1 QTRSGGYRRRD
12 ESRRVAVRRSH
23 RARRRQIA
31 PPGEER
37 QRASRR
43 RRFRHGAR
51 DRELD
56 HAGAGRGR
64 PDDDRYAD
72 EKHSDRGRVAERRMI
87 LKAGLTGGIA
97 SGKSTIARMFG
108 DLGCIVLDAD
118 ALVAELYRPG
128 NAGHRALVAT
138 YGGEILRP
146 DGEVDRQKLANVA
159 FTDAAAA
166 QKLNALIHPLVM
178 EEEARIAAEEERR
191 RGGEDAI
198 YVVEATLLLEAG
210 GKQRYD
216 RIIVVDVDPV
226 TQVERGVAR

>member
-1 QTRSGGYRRRD
+1 
-12 ESRRVAVRRSH
+12 
-23 RARRRQIA
+23 
-31 PPGEER
+31 
-37 QRASRR
+37 
-43 RRFRHGAR
+43 
-51 DRELD
+51 
-56 HAGAGRGR
+56 
-64 PDDDRYAD
+64 
-72 EKHSDRGRVAERRMI
+72 MI

-216 RIIVVDVDPV
+216 RIIVVDVDPA
-226 TQVERGVAR
+226 TQVARGVARGMAREEVERRIRHQLPRAERLAAADYVIDNSGDVEQAKREVRRVYDALRADLAARSRA

>member
-1 QTRSGGYRRRD
+1 
-12 ESRRVAVRRSH
+12 V
-23 RARRRQIA
+23 
-31 PPGEER
+31 
-37 QRASRR
+37 
-43 RRFRHGAR
+43 
-51 DRELD
+51 
-56 HAGAGRGR
+56 
-64 PDDDRYAD
+64 
-72 EKHSDRGRVAERRMI
+72 I

-128 NAGHRALVAT
+128 NAGHRALIRT
-138 YGGEILRP
+138 YGTDILRP

-159 FTDAAAA
+159 FTDSASA
-166 QKLNALIHPLVM
+166 QKLNALIHPLVV

-198 YVVEATLLLEAG
+198 YIVEATLLLEAG

-216 RIIVVDVDPV
+216 KIIVVDVDPA
-226 TQVERGVAR
+226 TQIARGTARGMAREEVERRIRHQMPRAERLAAADYVIDNSGDLDQARREVRRVYDALRADLAARSRT

>member
-1 QTRSGGYRRRD
+1 
-12 ESRRVAVRRSH
+12 
-23 RARRRQIA
+23 
-31 PPGEER
+31 
-37 QRASRR
+37 
-43 RRFRHGAR
+43 
-51 DRELD
+51 
-56 HAGAGRGR
+56 
-64 PDDDRYAD
+64 
-72 EKHSDRGRVAERRMI
+72 MI

-226 TQVERGVAR
+226 TQVERGVARGMAREEVERRIRHQLPRAERLAAADYVIDNSGDVEQAKREVRRVYDALRADLAARSRA

>member
-1 QTRSGGYRRRD
+1 
-12 ESRRVAVRRSH
+12 
-23 RARRRQIA
+23 
-31 PPGEER
+31 
-37 QRASRR
+37 
-43 RRFRHGAR
+43 
-51 DRELD
+51 
-56 HAGAGRGR
+56 
-64 PDDDRYAD
+64 
-72 EKHSDRGRVAERRMI
+72 MI
-87 LKAGLTGGIA
+87 LKAGLTDGIA

-226 TQVERGVAR
+226 TQVERGVARGMAREEVERRIRHQLPRAERLAAADYVIDNSGDVEQAKREVRRVYDALRADLAARSRA

>member
-1 QTRSGGYRRRD
+1 
-12 ESRRVAVRRSH
+12 V
-23 RARRRQIA
+23 
-31 PPGEER
+31 
-37 QRASRR
+37 
-43 RRFRHGAR
+43 
-51 DRELD
+51 
-56 HAGAGRGR
+56 
-64 PDDDRYAD
+64 
-72 EKHSDRGRVAERRMI
+72 I

-216 RIIVVDVDPV
+216 RIIVVDVDPA
-226 TQVERGVAR
+226 TQVARGVARGMAREEVERRIRHQLPRAERLAAADYVIDNSGDVEQAKREVRRVYDALRADLAARSRA